1 MQSMCWSIK
10 RSLTQANKSQVLQI
24 THNYLVGDGQTDNG
38 VVGDLL
44 TDEQKERFLYNF
56 DD

>member
-1 MQSMCWSIK
+1 MCWEIK
-10 RSLTQANKSQVLQI
+10 SLLAQANESQVLQI

-38 VVGDLL
+38 VIGDLL
-44 TDEQKERFLYNF
+44 TDEQKERFLDNF

>member
-1 MQSMCWSIK
+1 MCWNIK
-10 RSLTQANKSQVLQI
+10 RSLTQANKSQVLRI

-44 TDEQKERFLYNF
+44 TDEQKERFLDNF

>member
-1 MQSMCWSIK
+1 MQSMCWNIK
-10 RSLTQANKSQVLQI
+10 RSLTQANKSLVLQI
-24 THNYLVGDGQTDNG
+24 THNYLVGDGQADSG

-44 TDEQKERFLYNF
+44 TDEQKERFLDNF

>member
-1 MQSMCWSIK
+1 MAK
-10 RSLTQANKSQVLQI
+10 VTQV
-24 THNYLVGDGQTDNG
+24 THDYLVGDGQTNEG

-44 TDEQKERFLYNF
+44 TDEQKERFIDNF